1 MSFSALD
8 HLECPR
14 CGATYDATVLQGLCP
29 ARRAH
34 RCWRG
39 TTSPR
44 VGTDPR
50 PIAGRAPDLWRYH
63 ELLPV
68 SAAEHVVTL
77 GEGMTPLLPRPGSA
91 AELGLPRLMVK
102 DDGLLPTGSFKARG
116 AAVGVSRAKELGATR
131 LAMPTNGN
139 AGAAW
144 STYAARA
151 GLRATIAMP
160 VDAPTIT
167 RAETVVTGG
176 DLRLVD
182 GLISDAGRLVGA
194 AVQASDGRL
203 VRGVDAQGALPDRGQ
218 EDDGARDRRAA
229 RLADARRDPLPDRRR
244 GRSDRHPQGARRGS
258 RAGLGRGRP
267 AAAGLRPGD
276 RVRADRHGVRGR
288 GRGVGRRWRTPRR
301 SRSASTCP
309 RRSATSSCS
318 RAVRETGGTAVA
330 VEDADLLAD
339 LALTA
344 RLEGMF
350 LCPEGAATVTAAR
363 QLART
368 GWLSPDDEVVLL
380 NTGRRRDLP
389 RHRHGRRPDDRQGRR
404 AGAVT
409 GRPDRCA
416 IVLVAGRPP
425 A

>member
-1 MSFSALD
+1 VTFSALD

-29 ARRAH
+29 GDGSPLLARYDLA
-34 RCWRG
+34 
-39 TTSPR
+39 R
-44 VGTDPR
+44 VDTDTR
-50 PIAGRAPDLWRYH
+50 SIAGRAPDLWRYH

-77 GEGMTPLLPRPGSA
+77 GEGMTPLLPAPRLG
-91 AELGLPRLMVK
+91 AELGLPRLLVK

-160 VDAPTIT
+160 LDAPTIT

-182 GLISDAGRLVGA
+182 GLISDAGRLIGA
-194 AVQASDGRL
+194 AVQASADDWFEVSTLKEPYRIEGKKTMGLEIAEQLGWRMPDVIIYPTGGGVGLIGIHKALVEARELGWVEGELPRL
-203 VRGVDAQGALPDRGQ
+203 VCVQATGCAPIVTAYDAGA
-218 EDDGARDRRAA
+218 EE
-229 RLADARRDPLPDRRR
+229 
-244 GRSDRHPQGARRGS
+244 SVKVEGS
-258 RAGLGRGRP
+258 STVAFGINVPKALGDF
-267 AAAGLRPGD
+267 L
-276 RVRADRHGVRGR
+276 VL
-288 GRGVGRRWRTPRR
+288 
-301 SRSASTCP
+301 
-309 RRSATSSCS
+309 

-330 VEDADLLAD
+330 VDDADLLAD

-363 QLART
+363 ELART
-368 GWLSPDDEVVLL
+368 GWLSSDDEVVLL
-380 NTGRRRDLP
+380 NTGA
-389 RHRHGRRPDDRQGRR
+389 GVIYPDT
-404 AGAVT
+404 VT
-409 GRPDRCA
+409 VDVPTIAKDG
-416 IVLVAGRPP
+416 VLVL
-425 A
+425 